1 MNERSHRNSRRFGAE
16 FVNLPCALANISSV
30 EPGKAVKMPSGAI
43 YARQGASLIRI
54 NRQRG
59 SKKERRRQRAAAKA
73 AEKLPIEQLQAELA
87 GEGA

>member
-1 MNERSHRNSRRFGAE
+1 MNERSHRNGMRFGAE

-43 YARQGASLIRI
+43 YARKGLSLVRL

-59 SKKERRRQRAAAKA
+59 TKKERRRAREAAKA
-73 AEKLPIEQLQAELA
+73 AAKLPIEQLQAELA